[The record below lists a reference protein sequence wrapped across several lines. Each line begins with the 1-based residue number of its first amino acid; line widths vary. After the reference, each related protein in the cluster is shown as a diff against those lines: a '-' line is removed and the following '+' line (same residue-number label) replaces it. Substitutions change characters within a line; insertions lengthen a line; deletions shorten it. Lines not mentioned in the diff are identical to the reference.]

1 MLATNIRT
9 ARLAAKLP
17 PLTYVFTMSRPTD
30 DPMPE
35 LEQARDDLREAI
47 EHSRELVRRS
57 RFLLELSEC
66 ERAVPANDNEREF
79 TD

>member
-1 MLATNIRT
+1 
-9 ARLAAKLP
+9 
-17 PLTYVFTMSRPTD
+17 
-30 DPMPE
+30 MPE

-66 ERAVPANDNEREF
+66 ERAVPANDNERQF